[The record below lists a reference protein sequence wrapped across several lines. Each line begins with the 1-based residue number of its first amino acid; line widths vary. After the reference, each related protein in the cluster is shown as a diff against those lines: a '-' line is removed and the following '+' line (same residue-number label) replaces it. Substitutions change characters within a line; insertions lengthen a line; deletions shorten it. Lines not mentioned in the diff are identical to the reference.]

1 MMAASEDRELL
12 GKHMGWLVAVAAILF
27 LMAGTALAYVIGAGA
42 VLAFLA
48 TDNGRYLAVLPQRIF
63 A

>member
-1 MMAASEDRELL
+1 
-12 GKHMGWLVAVAAILF
+12 MGWLVAVAAILF